1 MNRASVN
8 VYGRC
13 KCLLFGLDRGAGG
26 PPASA
31 GILMSLGWSSRQE
44 KFSVAPPPICRSS
57 VSILKR
63 DPLLFYMCLSIAV
76 TVLASSWAARYFISV
91 LYRAGCFTAHPY
103 QHNIPQM

>member
-31 GILMSLGWSSRQE
+31 GILMSLGWSSLMGRS
-44 KFSVAPPPICRSS
+44 FLLLLHPSVR
-57 VSILKR
+57 
-63 DPLLFYMCLSIAV
+63 LLLVF
-76 TVLASSWAARYFISV
+76 
-91 LYRAGCFTAHPY
+91 
-103 QHNIPQM
+103 